1 MSLSMDSRR
10 LCIAVLGSMAAL
22 SVAAQPAPQTIAPAA
37 AARRVPAPAYRS
49 SFETYRPFADE
60 KVLPWRQ
67 TNDTV
72 GERGGWRA
80 YAREAQEG
88 AAPGEGDDARR
99 GTPPATPP
107 QPTPGT
113 SGRKDAP

>member
-22 SVAAQPAPQTIAPAA
+22 SVAAQPAPPTIAPAA
-37 AARRVPAPAYRS
+37 AARQAPAPAYRS
-49 SFETYRPFADE
+49 SFETYWPFADE
-60 KVLPWRQ
+60 KVLPWTQ

-72 GERGGWRA
+72 RAIGGWRT
-80 YAREAQEG
+80 YAREAQKG
-88 AAPGEGDDARR
+88 AAPGEGARS
-99 GTPPATPP
+99 GTPPGSPP

>member
-1 MSLSMDSRR
+1 MSLSMGSRR

-22 SVAAQPAPQTIAPAA
+22 SVDAQSAPQVFAPTAA
-37 AARRVPAPAYRS
+37 AGQAQAPAYRS
-49 SFETYRPFADE
+49 NFETYRPFADE
-60 KVLPWRQ
+60 KVLPWTQ

-88 AAPGEGDDARR
+88 AAPGDQAQR
-99 GTPPATPP
+99 GTPPGTPP
-107 QPTPGT
+107 QSTPDA
-113 SGRKDAP
+113 GRKDPP

>member
-22 SVAAQPAPQTIAPAA
+22 SVAAQPALQTIAPAA
-37 AARRVPAPAYRS
+37 AARQAPAPAYRS

-72 GERGGWRA
+72 RAIGGWRT

-88 AAPGEGDDARR
+88 AASGDDARR
-99 GTPPATPP
+99 GTPPSAPP
-107 QPTPGT
+107 QPAPAT